1 VLKDNIDLIT
11 LGNRRPR
18 PEHQIEAFYNLHITP
33 WLRLTGDLQI
43 IRPVR
48 NNVDTAIV
56 PGARLV
62 MIF

>member
-1 VLKDNIDLIT
+1 
-11 LGNRRPR
+11 
-18 PEHQIEAFYNLHITP
+18 
-33 WLRLTGDLQI
+33 LTGDLQI

-48 NNVDTAIV
+48 NNFDTAIV